1 MPPDPSL
8 AQEEWKKEAER
19 SQGAEQTLTLVRR
32 ELKEVHVQMEVVRGK
47 EEQSQM
53 RLLKAE
59 GRCRDLE
66 GQVNLNP
73 KP

>member
-1 MPPDPSL
+1 
-8 AQEEWKKEAER
+8 
-19 SQGAEQTLTLVRR
+19 
-32 ELKEVHVQMEVVRGK
+32 MEVVRGK

-73 KP
+73 KPSTLNPKP